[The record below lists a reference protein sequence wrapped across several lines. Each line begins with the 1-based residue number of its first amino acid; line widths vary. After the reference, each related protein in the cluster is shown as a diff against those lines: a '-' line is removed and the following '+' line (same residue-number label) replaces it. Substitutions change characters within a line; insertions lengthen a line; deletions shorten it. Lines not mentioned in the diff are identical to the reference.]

1 MVWEDGAEAGG
12 RAGEVPGRLVRW
24 RRAAHRLAWDAGR
37 RLRLH
42 RVGPRHVGIAAAGAF
57 VLAAG
62 TWERCGVVGC
72 PDVGQLVAYQP
83 DGAPALLDRNGEKFG
98 TLAPFRREVVP
109 LEALPEYVGEAFLA
123 VEDRRFQDHGGIDW
137 VRVAGAALANLRAGE
152 IVEGSSTLTMQL
164 ARNIFPERVPGTEK
178 TLRRKLLEARIA
190 RDIEARFSKDEIL
203 ELYLNHIYF
212 GGGAYGVEAASRYYF
227 GRGAEE
233 LTLAE
238 AATLAAL
245 PKAPARYDPRRHPA
259 RARIRRDLVLDLLA
273 AQDRLPADEIAAA
286 RAADVAVA
294 DRAPFGGVDV
304 GPAPYFVDA
313 IRRELE
319 DRFGEKLYTSR
330 LVVHTTLDMTAQTA
344 AEAELVRQLRRIE
357 QGTYG
362 RFNGPRYAA
371 EPGQAAGSAH
381 LEGAV
386 IVMDVATGDVRA
398 LVGGRDYR
406 ASRFDRALRG
416 QRQLGSAFKPFVF
429 ATALLEGLPASQPV
443 ADEPLRVSLG
453 GGRVWE
459 PRNYDGG
466 FRGMMSMREALVS
479 SRNVPTVRVAE
490 AVGEADVARTAHAA
504 GLDGDIPEHPSMALG
519 TASASPADLAA
530 AYTAFAGLGRGV
542 TPRFIRRVE
551 NADGDILYET
561 PVESYDALDP
571 AVAYILTDMLR
582 DAVDYGTGNSVRQVG
597 FRGVAAGKTG
607 TTSDGH
613 DAWFV
618 GYTPEIVGAV
628 WLGFDQPRPILTNA
642 TGGGLAAPVW
652 GRIAVRMHEG
662 RRPAEAWPVPSGVVE
677 RSIDPVSGLPLA
689 DGCRPDWDEA
699 ASELFL
705 ARFETETVCPRRG
718 FDPGRWIAGIL
729 DRLGIGGDGD
739 RADGRGRR
747 RGRVDE
753 REIDEAVREL
763 ERILGARRAEVES
776 DRRRRDEEWLRD
788 RRRQRERDRGGN

>member
-1 MVWEDGAEAGG
+1 MVWEDGAEAQPTET
-12 RAGEVPGRLVRW
+12 AKPGRMTRW
-24 RRAAHRLAWDAGR
+24 RLATHRSAWQAGR
-37 RLRLH
+37 RLGLH
-42 RVGPRHVGIAAAGAF
+42 RIRPKHVWVAAAGAF
-57 VLAAG
+57 VLAAA
-62 TWERCGVVGC
+62 TWERCGVAGC

-109 LEALPEYVGEAFLA
+109 LEDLPAHVGEAFLA
-123 VEDRRFQDHGGIDW
+123 VEDRRFQEHGGIDW
-137 VRVAGAALANLRAGE
+137 VRVLGAALANLRAGA

-164 ARNIFPERVPGTEK
+164 ARNIFPERVPFTEK

-190 RDIEARFSKDEIL
+190 RDIESRFTKDEIL

-212 GGGAYGVEAASRYYF
+212 GGGAYGIEAAARYYF
-227 GRGAEE
+227 GRAAEE
-233 LTLAE
+233 LTLSQTAV
-238 AATLAAL
+238 LAAL
-245 PKAPARYDPRRHPA
+245 PKAPARYDPRRHPERA
-259 RARIRRDLVLDLLA
+259 RARRDLVLDLLA
-273 AQDRLPADEIAAA
+273 AQQRVPAEEIAAA
-286 RAADVAVA
+286 RKSDIEVS
-294 DRAPFGGVDV
+294 DRAPFGGVEP

-313 IRRELE
+313 VRRELE

-330 LVVHTTLDMTAQTA
+330 LVVHTTLDVAAQRA
-344 AEAELVRQLRRIE
+344 AEAELVRQLKRIE

-362 RFNGPRYAA
+362 RFNGPRYSA
-371 EPGQAAGSAH
+371 EPGEASGSSH

-386 IVMDVATGDVRA
+386 IFLDVATGDVRA

-429 ATALLEGLPASQPV
+429 ATALAEGLPASQPV

-453 GGRVWE
+453 GGRTWE

-466 FRGMMSMREALVS
+466 FRGMISMREALAF

-490 AVGEADVARTAHAA
+490 AVGEADVARTAHDA
-504 GLDGDIPEHPSMALG
+504 GLDGEIPEHPSMALG
-519 TASASPADLAA
+519 TASASPADLAS
-530 AYTAFAGLGRGV
+530 AYTAFAGLGRAV

-551 NADGDILYET
+551 NAEGDILFEQ
-561 PVESYDALDP
+561 PVERYDALDP

-582 DAVDYGTGNSVRQVG
+582 DAVDYGTGNGVRQVG
-597 FRGVAAGKTG
+597 FRGIAAGKTG

-618 GYTPEIVGAV
+618 GYTPEFVGAV
-628 WLGFDQPRPILTNA
+628 WLGFDQPRPILSNA

-652 GRIAVRMHEG
+652 GRIAG
-662 RRPAEAWPVPSGVVE
+662 KLQGPGSSDGWTAPPGVIE
-677 RSIDPVSGLPLA
+677 RAIDPESGLPLA
-689 DGCRPDWDEA
+689 EGCHPDWDEPT
-699 ASELFL
+699 SELFL
-705 ARFETETVCPRRG
+705 TRFEVETVCPRRG

-729 DRLGIGGDGD
+729 DRLGIGGDRD

-747 RGRVDE
+747 RDRVE
-753 REIDEAVREL
+753 RRDVDEAVREL
-763 ERILGARRAEVES
+763 ERLLQSRRIEIES
-776 DRRRRDEEWLRD
+776 ERRRRDEDWLRE